1 MAAETRITFD
11 ETLRHHPEYGI
22 YDGLLATGLCI
33 CFLIALPG
41 NRLAL
46 KYFIHTKK
54 RNLSTL
60 LYILACCIDIVTSLI
75 PLPVIANLFNKRDP
89 GILGNK
95 AICITWYR
103 ALMILQQMSMFTVM
117 LQSVCRAI
125 VITYPFYKVNKKT
138 VLLAFAINFVFHG
151 VFLTLLMRFSQA
163 SIRSYSGY
171 CQTHLL
177 GDVLGLIY
185 MVISSITTGLPPV
198 IVFVAF
204 IITIDKLHGKN
215 GTEAEISQK
224 NNAQACITIIVFA
237 AIFLLCNL
245 PTFIHNALYTITLV
259 NFEYPDPIYRPDF
272 MFWYSS
278 ILSEIFVLVLNASLN
293 PLLYLCRMKEMRL
306 WVHSLFRKV

>member
-1 MAAETRITFD
+1 MTFD
-11 ETLRHHPEYGI
+11 ETLRHNPDYRV

-33 CFLIALPG
+33 CFIIALLG
-41 NRLAL
+41 NSLAL

-75 PLPVIANLFNKRDP
+75 PLPVIANLFNERDP

-95 AICITWYR
+95 AICVTWYR
-103 ALMILQQMSMFTVM
+103 ALMVLQQMSMYAVM

-125 VITYPFYKVNKKT
+125 VITHPFFKVNKKT
-138 VLLAFAINFVFHG
+138 VLVAFAINFVFHG

-163 SIRSYSGY
+163 NIQSYPGY
-171 CQTHLL
+171 CQIHLL
-177 GDVLGLIY
+177 GDVLGQIY
-185 MVISSITTGLPPV
+185 MIISSITTGLPPV
-198 IVFVAF
+198 IVFAAF
-204 IITIDKLHGKN
+204 IITIVKLHGRN
-215 GTEAEISQK
+215 VAEAEISQK
-224 NNAQACITIIVFA
+224 NNTQACITIILFA

-245 PTFIHNALYTITLV
+245 PTFIHNALYTVTLV
-259 NFEYPDPIYRPDF
+259 NFEYPDPLYRSDF

-293 PLLYLCRMKEMRL
+293 PMLYLCRMKEMRL
-306 WVHSLFRKV
+306 WVYNLFRKV